1 MIKPTM
7 RGLLAAVIP
16 VLFGA
21 LAGIAQA
28 QSAASDADSA
38 DDSDQSTHVEHHRVR
53 LHHGHHDGNDNNL
66 FSIGSDSVLP
76 AGKQADSVVA
86 ILGAAISDGDAD
98 SVVSILGS
106 THVTGPLSD
115 SAVAV
120 LGNVYVDSKID
131 GDAVAVLGNIE
142 LGPHAEIGGD
152 VVAVGG
158 KLQRDPDA
166 ILHGEAQTVLGGDF
180 GGFDWIKPWI
190 RHCLFLGRPLAL
202 VPGIGWAWTLAL
214 SFLGLYVLLAFLF
227 RSGLDQ
233 CVRTFESYPGHCIV
247 AALIAA
253 LVSPIIIT
261 LLCITVIGIA
271 AVPFVV
277 AGLFFAGL
285 FGKVV
290 LLAWIGGRFIG
301 RPQPESPGHAALA
314 VLLGGIVVLVLYLV
328 PVLGFIVY
336 KLLGLLGFG
345 AVVYTLLQLLRARRA
360 AAAAADVSA
369 DVGVASVASADA
381 GLGAS
386 PPPPLAAAAAAAA
399 AAATAAPATPPP
411 SATPQSAES
420 VAIAAARAAS
430 LPRAGFWIRIVAL
443 LLDALAVGIVV
454 HIFHH
459 KADVELLL
467 LAIYGAVMW
476 KLRGATVGGIVF
488 DMQVVRLDGREIDWV
503 TSFVRALSCFL
514 SLAPAGLGFLWI
526 AFDSEKQAWHDKIA
540 GTVVVRTRQ
549 RLSPV

>member
-16 VLFGA
+16 VLLAA
-21 LAGIAQA
+21 LVGVAQA
-28 QSAASDADSA
+28 QSVESDANST
-38 DDSDQSTHVEHHRVR
+38 DDSDQSEHVEHHHHRIR
-53 LHHGHHDGNDNNL
+53 LHHEHQDGDDNNI
-66 FSIGSDSVLP
+66 FSVGSDSVLA
-76 AGKQADSVVA
+76 AGKHADSVVA

-106 THVTGPLSD
+106 THVTGTLTD

-158 KLQRDPDA
+158 KLQRDPSA

-180 GGFDWIKPWI
+180 GGFDWIRPWI

-214 SFLGLYVLLAFLF
+214 SFLALYVLLAFLF
-227 RSGLDQ
+227 RSGMNQ
-233 CVRTFESYPGHCIV
+233 CVQTFESYPGHCII

-277 AGLFFAGL
+277 AALFFGGL
-285 FGKVV
+285 FGKAV

-314 VLLGGIVVLVLYLV
+314 VLLGGIVVLALYLV

-345 AVVYTLLQLLRARRA
+345 AVVYTLLQSLRARRA
-360 AAAAADVSA
+360 ATADAAAAADL
-369 DVGVASVASADA
+369 GVAAGLSSAASAGTGA
-381 GLGAS
+381 GADS
-386 PPPPLAAAAAAAA
+386 PPPPSAAS
-399 AAATAAPATPPP
+399 TAAPA
-411 SATPQSAES
+411 SAPASAES
-420 VAIAAARAAS
+420 VAVAAARAAS
-430 LPRAGFWIRIVAL
+430 LPRAGFWLRIVAL
-443 LLDALAVGIVV
+443 LLDALVVGIVV

-514 SLAPAGLGFLWI
+514 SLAPAGLGFVWI

-540 GTVVVRTRQ
+540 GTVVVRTRK

>member
-7 RGLLAAVIP
+7 RGLLAALIP

-28 QSAASDADSA
+28 QSAVSDATSA
-38 DDSDQSTHVEHHRVR
+38 DDSDQSAPAEHHHIRVHHA
-53 LHHGHHDGNDNNL
+53 HHGGSDNNL
-66 FSIGSDSVLP
+66 VSLGSDSVLP
-76 AGKQADSVVA
+76 AGKHADSVVA
-86 ILGAAISDGDAD
+86 IMGSAISDGDAD
-98 SVVSILGS
+98 SAVSILGS
-106 THVTGPLSD
+106 THVTGTLTD
-115 SAVAV
+115 SAVAI
-120 LGNVYVDSKID
+120 LGNLYVDSKID

-152 VVAVGG
+152 VVVVGG

-166 ILHGEAQTVLGGDF
+166 ILHGEAQTVLAGDF
-180 GGFDWIKPWI
+180 DGFDWVKPWI
-190 RHCLFLGRPLAL
+190 RHCLLLGRPLAL
-202 VPGIGWAWTLAL
+202 VPGVGWAWTLAL
-214 SFLGLYVLLAFLF
+214 SFLALYVLLAVLF
-227 RSGLDQ
+227 RSGLNL
-233 CVRTFESYPGHCIV
+233 CVQTFETHPGQCII

-285 FGKVV
+285 FGKAV

-301 RPQPESPGHAALA
+301 RPQPESQGHAASA
-314 VLLGGIVVLVLYLV
+314 VLLGGTVVLVLYLV

-345 AVVYTLLQLLRARRA
+345 AVVYTLLQSLRARRA
-360 AAAAADVSA
+360 ATAEIGAGPAVAAAA
-369 DVGVASVASADA
+369 GA
-381 GLGAS
+381 GAGTDS
-386 PPPPLAAAAAAAA
+386 PAPPAAPGTAANA
-399 AAATAAPATPPP
+399 AAATAT
-411 SATPQSAES
+411 SAES
-420 VAIAAARAAS
+420 IAVAAASAAS

-443 LLDALAVGIVV
+443 MLDAFIVAIVV
-454 HIFHH
+454 GVFHH

-488 DMQVVRLDGREIDWV
+488 DMQVVRQDAREIDWV
-503 TSFVRALSCFL
+503 TAFVRALSCFL

-526 AFDSEKQAWHDKIA
+526 AFDGEKQAWHDKIA
-540 GTVVVRTRQ
+540 GTVVVRTRK

>member
-16 VLFGA
+16 VLLAA
-21 LAGIAQA
+21 LVGVAQA
-28 QSAASDADSA
+28 QSVASDANST
-38 DDSDQSTHVEHHRVR
+38 DDSDQSEHVEQHHHRIR
-53 LHHGHHDGNDNNL
+53 LHHEHHDGDDNNI
-66 FSIGSDSVLP
+66 FSVGSDSVLA
-76 AGKQADSVVA
+76 AGKHADSVVA

-106 THVTGPLSD
+106 THVTGTLTD

-142 LGPHAEIGGD
+142 LGPHAEVGGD

-158 KLQRDPDA
+158 KLQRDPNA

-214 SFLGLYVLLAFLF
+214 SFLALYVVLAFLF
-227 RSGLDQ
+227 RSGMNQ
-233 CVRTFESYPGHCIV
+233 CVQTFESYPGHCII

-277 AGLFFAGL
+277 AALFFAGL
-285 FGKVV
+285 FGKAV

-301 RPQPESPGHAALA
+301 RPQPETPAHAALA
-314 VLLGGIVVLVLYLV
+314 VLLGGIVVLALYLV

-345 AVVYTLLQLLRARRA
+345 AVVYTLLQSLRARRA
-360 AAAAADVSA
+360 ATADAAAAADL
-369 DVGVASVASADA
+369 GVAA
-381 GLGAS
+381 GLTSAAIAGTG
-386 PPPPLAAAAAAAA
+386 AAADS
-399 AAATAAPATPPP
+399 TPPP
-411 SATPQSAES
+411 SAATTSASAPAPVES
-420 VAIAAARAAS
+420 VAVAAARAAS

-443 LLDALAVGIVV
+443 LLDAFIVGIVV
-454 HIFHH
+454 GVFHH
-459 KADVELLL
+459 KFDVELLF

-488 DMQVVRLDGREIDWV
+488 DMQVLRLDGREIDWV

-526 AFDSEKQAWHDKIA
+526 AFDGEKQAWHDKIA
-540 GTVVVRTRQ
+540 GTVVVRTRK